1 MNSSEVDLIEL
12 LPNPETKQAIANR
25 LEIARLAVGYST
37 QQAFAATIG
46 VSPQKWNNY
55 ASARDRISLD
65 IALDLCR
72 KHRLTLDWIYRGDPS
87 GLPVALARR
96 IEEMSAKIDGL
107 AR

>member
-1 MNSSEVDLIEL
+1 MNSSDVDLIEF
-12 LPNPETKQAIANR
+12 LPNPETKQAIADR
-25 LEIARLAVGYST
+25 LEIARRALDYRT
-37 QQAFAATIG
+37 QHVFAATIG

-55 ASARDRISLD
+55 VSARDRVSLD
-65 IALDLCR
+65 TALDLCR
-72 KHRLTLDWIYRGDPS
+72 KHRLTLDWIYRGDRS